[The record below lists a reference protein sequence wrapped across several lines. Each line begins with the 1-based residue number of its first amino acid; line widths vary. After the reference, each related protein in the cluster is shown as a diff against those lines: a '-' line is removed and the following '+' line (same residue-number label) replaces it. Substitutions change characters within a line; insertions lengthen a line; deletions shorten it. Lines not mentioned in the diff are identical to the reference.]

1 MVTKVKA
8 KTAAKAAGKKPV
20 KKTVKKAVK
29 KAGADKAVK
38 KAPVDKAKKTARA
51 GRTSTSRLSSK
62 NQLTVPVD
70 ILRSIGLT
78 TGDEVEFSVNDAGFI
93 EVKPVV
99 SELNPVL
106 ELAGKYSKAFKNFD
120 LAKEREGWVRSWEK

>member
-20 KKTVKKAVK
+20 KKP
-29 KAGADKAVK
+29 GANKAVK
-38 KAPVDKAKKTARA
+38 KAPVDRAKKSARA

-93 EVKPVV
+93 EVKPVL
-99 SELNPVL
+99 EENPIMRLV
-106 ELAGKYSKAFKNFD
+106 GIGTDIYKDFD
-120 LAKEREGWVRSWEK
+120 LEKDRESWSRPWDL

>member
-8 KTAAKAAGKKPV
+8 KKSARSTGAKPVKKAAAAKAA
-20 KKTVKKAVK
+20 
-29 KAGADKAVK
+29 K
-38 KAPVDKAKKTARA
+38 KAPVDKAKKSARA

-78 TGDEVEFSVNDAGFI
+78 TGDEVEFTVNDAGFI
-93 EVKPVV
+93 EVKPVI
-99 SELNPVL
+99 EENPIMRLV
-106 ELAGKYSKAFKNFD
+106 GIGTDIYKDFD
-120 LAKEREGWVRSWEK
+120 LEKDRESWSRPWDL

>member
-8 KTAAKAAGKKPV
+8 KKAAKAVGKNPA
-20 KKTVKKAVK
+20 KKTA
-29 KAGADKAVK
+29 ADKAVK
-38 KAPVDKAKKTARA
+38 KAPVDKAKKSARA
-51 GRTSTSRLSSK
+51 GRTSTSKLSSK

-99 SELNPVL
+99 EENPIMRLV
-106 ELAGKYSKAFKNFD
+106 GIGTDIYKDFD
-120 LAKEREGWVRSWEK
+120 LEKDRESWSRPWDL

>member
-8 KTAAKAAGKKPV
+8 KTAAKAAGKKPA
-20 KKTVKKAVK
+20 KKAAAV
-29 KAGADKAVK
+29 KAVK
-38 KAPVDKAKKTARA
+38 KAPVDKAKKSARA
-51 GRTSTSRLSSK
+51 GRTSTSKLSSK

-78 TGDEVEFSVNDAGFI
+78 TGDEVEFTVNDAGFI

>member
-20 KKTVKKAVK
+20 KNAAVVKAVE
-29 KAGADKAVK
+29 
-38 KAPVDKAKKTARA
+38 KAPVDKAKKSARA
-51 GRTSTSRLSSK
+51 GRKSTSKLSSK

-93 EVKPVV
+93 EVKPVI
-99 SELNPVL
+99 EENPIMRLV
-106 ELAGKYSKAFKNFD
+106 GIGTDIYKDFD
-120 LAKEREGWVRSWEK
+120 LEKDRESWSRPWDL

>member
-8 KTAAKAAGKKPV
+8 KTAAKAAGKKPA
-20 KKTVKKAVK
+20 KKAV
-29 KAGADKAVK
+29 AAKAVK
-38 KAPVDKAKKTARA
+38 KAPVDKAKKSARA
-51 GRTSTSRLSSK
+51 GRKSTSKLSSK

-93 EVKPVV
+93 EVKPVI
-99 SELNPVL
+99 EENPIMRLV
-106 ELAGKYSKAFKNFD
+106 GIGTDIYKDFD
-120 LAKEREGWVRSWEK
+120 LEKDRESWSRPWDL

>member
-8 KTAAKAAGKKPV
+8 KTAAKAAGKKPA
-20 KKTVKKAVK
+20 KKAVT
-29 KAGADKAVK
+29 AKAVK
-38 KAPVDKAKKTARA
+38 KAPVDKAKKSARA
-51 GRTSTSRLSSK
+51 GRTSTSKLSSK

-93 EVKPVV
+93 EVKPVI
-99 SELNPVL
+99 EENPIMRLV
-106 ELAGKYSKAFKNFD
+106 GIGTDIYKDFD
-120 LAKEREGWVRSWEK
+120 LEKDRESWSRPWDL

>member
-8 KTAAKAAGKKPV
+8 KIAAKAAGKKPA
-20 KKTVKKAVK
+20 KNAAAV
-29 KAGADKAVK
+29 KAVK
-38 KAPVDKAKKTARA
+38 KAPVDKAKKSARA

-78 TGDEVEFSVNDAGFI
+78 IGDEVEFTVNDAGFI
-93 EVKPVV
+93 EVKPVI
-99 SELNPVL
+99 EENPL
-106 ELAGKYSKAFKNFD
+106 LQLAGIGAGIYDDFD
-120 LAKEREGWVRSWEK
+120 LAKDRESWSRPWDL

>member
-8 KTAAKAAGKKPV
+8 KTAAKAAGKKPAKNTAV
-20 KKTVKKAVK
+20 VKAVK
-29 KAGADKAVK
+29 KE
-38 KAPVDKAKKTARA
+38 PVDKAKKSARA
-51 GRTSTSRLSSK
+51 GRTSTSKLSSK

-99 SELNPVL
+99 EENPIMRLV
-106 ELAGKYSKAFKNFD
+106 GIGTDIYKDFD
-120 LAKEREGWVRSWEK
+120 LEKDRESWSRPWDL

>member
-8 KTAAKAAGKKPV
+8 KKKATSGSEKPA
-20 KKTVKKAVK
+20 KKAV
-29 KAGADKAVK
+29 ATKAVK
-38 KAPVDKAKKTARA
+38 KAPVDKAKKSARA
-51 GRTSTSRLSSK
+51 GRTSTSKLSSK

-93 EVKPVV
+93 EVKPVI
-99 SELNPVL
+99 EENPIMRLV
-106 ELAGKYSKAFKNFD
+106 GIGTDIYKDFD
-120 LAKEREGWVRSWEK
+120 LEKDRESWSRPWDL

>member
-8 KTAAKAAGKKPV
+8 KKAATSATKRPV
-20 KKTVKKAVK
+20 EGAAAVK
-29 KAGADKAVK
+29 AAK
-38 KAPVDKAKKTARA
+38 KAPVDRAKKSTRA
-51 GRTSTSRLSSK
+51 GRTSTSKLSSK

-99 SELNPVL
+99 EENPL
-106 ELAGKYSKAFKNFD
+106 LQLAGIGAGIYDDFD
-120 LAKEREGWVRSWEK
+120 LAKDRESWSRPWDL

>member
-8 KTAAKAAGKKPV
+8 KTAAKAAGKKPAKNAAV
-20 KKTVKKAVK
+20 VKAVK
-29 KAGADKAVK
+29 KE
-38 KAPVDKAKKTARA
+38 PVDKAKKSARA
-51 GRTSTSRLSSK
+51 GRTSTSKLSSK

-93 EVKPVV
+93 EVKPVL
-99 SELNPVL
+99 EENPIMRLV
-106 ELAGKYSKAFKNFD
+106 GIGTDIYKDFD
-120 LAKEREGWVRSWEK
+120 LEKDRESWSRPWDL

>member
-8 KTAAKAAGKKPV
+8 KTAAKAAGKRPA
-20 KKTVKKAVK
+20 KKAAVV
-29 KAGADKAVK
+29 KAVE
-38 KAPVDKAKKTARA
+38 KAPVIKAKKSARA
-51 GRTSTSRLSSK
+51 GRTSTSKLSSK

>member
-20 KKTVKKAVK
+20 KKVAVV
-29 KAGADKAVK
+29 KAVK
-38 KAPVDKAKKTARA
+38 KAPVDKAKKSARA
-51 GRTSTSRLSSK
+51 GRTSTSKLSSK

-93 EVKPVV
+93 EVKPVL
-99 SELNPVL
+99 EENPIMRLV
-106 ELAGKYSKAFKNFD
+106 GIGTDIYKDFD
-120 LAKEREGWVRSWEK
+120 LEKDRESWSRPWDL

>member
-8 KTAAKAAGKKPV
+8 KTAAKAAGKKPA
-20 KKTVKKAVK
+20 KKAV
-29 KAGADKAVK
+29 ATKAVK
-38 KAPVDKAKKTARA
+38 KAPVDKAKKSARA
-51 GRTSTSRLSSK
+51 GRTSTSKLSSK

-70 ILRSIGLT
+70 ILRSIGLK
-78 TGDEVEFSVNDAGFI
+78 TGDEVEFTVNDAGFI
-93 EVKPVV
+93 EVKPVA